1 MERKPFKGFQYPA
14 RYRLHRCQD
23 PLDAFD
29 RFFRF
34 SPQAILLIDPAGNI
48 LKVNPAFNFL
58 VGYNGVTNRAITNIY
73 DCIPSHQ
80 HFVFNS
86 HLGMIARD
94 GVPSTNLEG
103 VLIRQETR
111 EFPVRISFGVYQLQ
125 PRAIIQLFIQDIT
138 DYRMSE
144 EQTIQAQIELE
155 LSYTATLDGWSRAL
169 ELRDRETEG
178 HSERVCEKT
187 IEIALRIGIG
197 IEKLNHIRHGA
208 LLHDIGKMA
217 IPDSILFKPGP
228 LSVQER
234 RIMEQHTTYAYHLLS
249 PVKYLK
255 PALNIPFSHHERWDG
270 KGYPQHLKG
279 EEIPLEAR
287 VFSIVDVWDALNSDR
302 PYRKAWSIDRT
313 KEYIWDNRE
322 VQFDPTIVNEFLATV

>member
-1 MERKPFKGFQYPA
+1 MERKPFRSFQYPA
-14 RYRLHRCQD
+14 RYKLHRCQE
-23 PLDAFD
+23 PVEAFD

-34 SPQAILLIDPAGNI
+34 SPQAILLIDQNGRI
-48 LKVNPAFNFL
+48 IKENPAFHFL
-58 VGYNGVTNRAITNIY
+58 VGYIGIERRQSTNIFDY
-73 DCIPSHQ
+73 LPSHQ
-80 HFVFNS
+80 HFVFS
-86 HLGMIARD
+86 THLEMIAKD
-94 GVPSTNLEG
+94 GVPSTHLEG
-103 VLIRQETR
+103 MLIRQEGK
-111 EFPVRISFGVYQLQ
+111 EFPVKISFGEYQRQ
-125 PRAIIQLFIQDIT
+125 PKPIIQLFIQDIT
-138 DYRMSE
+138 DYRVSE

-197 IEKLNHIRHGA
+197 IEKLTHIRHGA

-249 PVKYLK
+249 PVKYLQ

-270 KGYPQHLKG
+270 SGYPQHLKG

-287 VFSIVDVWDALNSDR
+287 VFTIIDVWDALNSNR
-302 PYRKAWSIDRT
+302 PYRKAWPTDRT

-322 VQFDPTIVNEFLATV
+322 IQFDPAIVNEFLATV